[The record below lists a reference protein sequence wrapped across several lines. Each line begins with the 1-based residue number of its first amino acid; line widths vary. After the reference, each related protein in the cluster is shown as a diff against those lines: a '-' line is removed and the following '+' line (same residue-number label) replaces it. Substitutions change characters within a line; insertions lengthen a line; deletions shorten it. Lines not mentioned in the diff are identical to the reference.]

1 MAVPPPSV
9 LGGAG
14 NRPGGAA
21 SSDCELTALH
31 FSESPRRLFFPHCVL
46 TALHFSHNPRRLG
59 GRRLGLPPRPGGA
72 CRGWGPRRPPEGR
85 GGPVLLPFFTPRHAP
100 TARCGGDGVPPR
112 RRRPAGPSPRVRRR
126 HLESARSSR
135 ASAVLARP
143 PRPGGRG
150 ASGSFSRP
158 ACRQGKRARGGAVAA
173 RERGVVAPRV
183 VRPPPRASPRHF
195 RPWRGAPHPRRRAP
209 LAEGGRGASP
219 SCRARLEGPAG
230 AGPDR
235 ERAFQEPPF
244 RGGGGRRGVGR
255 SLLVDTARGEALP
268 ALFFFFAGGRGRERG
283 GAVLAGRGGSDGV
296 PSAAEACRRRR
307 GGGGGPELGRPKR
320 GSTPPMRPAIF
331 ATPPMRA
338 KVEPDK
344 FWRSP
349 TPKRSFRGFLASS
362 PTVPCSPARLLAR
375 RRRSC
380 ALPKCKLRARTRDFS
395 LCVVKK
401 KKKKDSR
408 RARRGLV
415 GEEPEGVPE
424 RQLVAAGE
432 AAHEPVPGQPQK
444 FC

>member
-9 LGGAG
+9 LGGGG
-14 NRPGGAA
+14 NRPGGDA

-143 PRPGGRG
+143 PRPAGRG

-209 LAEGGRGASP
+209 LAEGWRGASP

-255 SLLVDTARGEALP
+255 SLLVDRARGEALP
-268 ALFFFFAGGRGRERG
+268 ALFFFFAGGARPRAGGRGACGSGGLGRGPLCRG
-283 GAVLAGRGGSDGV
+283 GAPPA
-296 PSAAEACRRRR
+296 PRRRR
-307 GGGGGPELGRPKR
+307 RPRTWATKK
-320 GSTPPMRPAIF
+320 GVDAADAAGDF

-338 KVEPDK
+338 KVEPEK
-344 FWRSP
+344 FWRY
-349 TPKRSFRGFLASS
+349 LAKTEF
-362 PTVPCSPARLLAR
+362 PGIL
-375 RRRSC
+375 
-380 ALPKCKLRARTRDFS
+380 
-395 LCVVKK
+395 
-401 KKKKDSR
+401 
-408 RARRGLV
+408 GLV
-415 GEEPEGVPE
+415 ATLPLLPGSPP
-424 RQLVAAGE
+424 RAA
-432 AAHEPVPGQPQK
+432 ATFLCSSKV
-444 FC
+444 